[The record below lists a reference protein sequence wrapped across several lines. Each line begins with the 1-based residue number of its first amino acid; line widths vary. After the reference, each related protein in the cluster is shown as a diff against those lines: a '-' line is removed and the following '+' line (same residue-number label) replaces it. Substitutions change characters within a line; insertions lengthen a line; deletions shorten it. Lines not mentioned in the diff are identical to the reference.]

1 MSSITIIKHK
11 KGSPGFR
18 HFGLGPNLYPSR
30 GIQQLIKLFDENT
43 FWASNRKL
51 KNIKTMLKQSD
62 IVVSLWKQKKLI
74 GFGRCLTDHIYRAVL
89 WDIVIS
95 NNYKGRGYGRL
106 LINKIINS
114 KELISVEKIYL
125 MTTNQKAFYE
135 KNGFRDSYPQVLLIK
150 A

>member
-135 KNGFRDSYPQVLLIK
+135 KNGFSDSYPQVLLIK

>member
-51 KNIKTMLKQSD
+51 INIKTMLKQSD

-89 WDIVIS
+89 WDVVIS
-95 NNYKGRGYGRL
+95 NNFKGRGYGRL
-106 LINKIINS
+106 LINKIIHS
-114 KELISVEKIYL
+114 KELKSVEKIYL
-125 MTTNQKAFYE
+125 MTTNQKAFYV
-135 KNGFRDSYPQVLLIK
+135 KNGFKDSYPQVLLIK